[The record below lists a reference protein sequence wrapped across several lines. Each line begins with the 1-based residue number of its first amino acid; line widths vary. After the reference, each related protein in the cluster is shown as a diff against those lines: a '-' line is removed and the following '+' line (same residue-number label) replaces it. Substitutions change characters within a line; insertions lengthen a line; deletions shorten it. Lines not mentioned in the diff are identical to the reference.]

1 MTEDGDGLKAD
12 VTYKDGDIEFE
23 NTYYKEPVKD
33 PVKDPSEE
41 LGDDDIPKGGV
52 DAPDPSEE
60 LGDEEVPLGG
70 VDAPET
76 GDTSLLWMASAA
88 VSGLGLAGL
97 NFLPKKREEED
108 DN

>member
-1 MTEDGDGLKAD
+1 M
-12 VTYKDGDIEFE
+12 
-23 NTYYKEPVKD
+23 KD